1 MHQLPSID
9 VDTSDRR
16 NIGAEYLETLC
27 SAIPDRRPGGAGNR
41 TATDYAAAVLTDLGW
56 QVTQPEFDC
65 LDWYTEGG
73 TILIGDESIELTP
86 SAYGLDVDASGTV
99 NVAEDI
105 EDLSRSDLRDAVV
118 VLTGALAAE
127 PLTPKEFPFYGSDE
141 HTRIISALEDAQPA
155 AVIAVTGKYP
165 ALCGALDPF
174 PLIEDGD
181 FSIPTGNVRPSDA
194 GPLLAAAG
202 QVANVEIRSERRRSR
217 ARNVIA
223 SRGPGSSRVT
233 LIAHIDT
240 KPGTPGA
247 VDNAAGVVAL
257 LLAADALS
265 PTRVAELPVGLE
277 VLLVNGEDH
286 YGAPGELDW
295 LASNEGR
302 LHDVVLAL
310 NIDGAGYRE
319 GRSAYSTYNV
329 DPGLQA
335 HIDRVFSERPSLM
348 AGPEFY
354 QSDHAIFAMQGRPA
368 MAITTELVNE
378 MLDQLFHAP
387 TDTPDQ
393 VDVDLLLDIS
403 DAITELIKTWPN

>member
-1 MHQLPSID
+1 
-9 VDTSDRR
+9 
-16 NIGAEYLETLC
+16 
-27 SAIPDRRPGGAGNR
+27 
-41 TATDYAAAVLTDLGW
+41 
-56 QVTQPEFDC
+56 
-65 LDWYTEGG
+65 
-73 TILIGDESIELTP
+73 
-86 SAYGLDVDASGTV
+86 
-99 NVAEDI
+99 VAESI
-105 EDLSRSDLRDAVV
+105 EDLSRPGLRDAVI

-127 PLTPKEFPFYGSDE
+127 PLTPKKFPFYGSDA
-141 HTRIISALEDAQPA
+141 HSRIISALEDAEPA
-155 AVIAVTGKYP
+155 AVIAVTGKFP

-181 FSIPTGNVRPSDA
+181 FSIPTGNVRPGDA

-202 QVANVEIRSERRRSR
+202 RLANVEIRSERRRAR

-223 SRGPGSSRVT
+223 STGPRSPRVT

-265 PTRVAELPVGLE
+265 PARGADLPIGLE

-302 LHDVVLAL
+302 LDEVVLAL

-329 DPGLQA
+329 GPGLQA
-335 HIDRVFSERPSLM
+335 HIDRTFSEKPSLI

-387 TDTPDQ
+387 TDTPHQ

-403 DAITELIKTWPN
+403 DAITELITTWPN

>member
-1 MHQLPSID
+1 MSHRP
-9 VDTSDRR
+9 
-16 NIGAEYLETLC
+16 AAAWEHLEWLC
-27 SAIPDRRPGGAGNR
+27 AAVPDRRPGSRGNR
-41 TATDYAAAVLTDLGW
+41 VATDYAAAVLTDLDW

-65 LDWYTEGG
+65 MDWYTEGG
-73 TILIGDESIELTP
+73 TLLIGDEAIALTP
-86 SAYGLDVDASGTV
+86 SPYGLGVDASGTV
-99 NVAEDI
+99 RVAEDI
-105 EDLSRSDLRDAVV
+105 EDLSRPGLRDAVI

-127 PLTPKEFPFYGSDE
+127 PLTPKKFPFYGSED
-141 HTRIISALEDAQPA
+141 HTRIISALEDAEPV

-174 PLIEDGD
+174 PLVEDGD
-181 FSIPTGNVRPSDA
+181 FSIPTGNIRPSDA

-202 QVANVEIRSERRRSR
+202 RVANVEIRSERRHAR

-223 SRGPGSSRVT
+223 SRGPQAPRVT

-257 LLAADALS
+257 LVAADALS
-265 PTRVAELPVGLE
+265 PTRRTELPLGVEL
-277 VLLVNGEDH
+277 LLVNGEDH

-295 LASNEGR
+295 LAANAGQ
-302 LHDVVLAL
+302 LDDVVLAL
-310 NIDGAGYRE
+310 NIDGAGYKE

-329 DPGLQA
+329 DSGLQA
-335 HIDRVFSERPSLM
+335 HIDRVLSERPSLI

-403 DAITELIKTWPN
+403 DAITELVTTWPI